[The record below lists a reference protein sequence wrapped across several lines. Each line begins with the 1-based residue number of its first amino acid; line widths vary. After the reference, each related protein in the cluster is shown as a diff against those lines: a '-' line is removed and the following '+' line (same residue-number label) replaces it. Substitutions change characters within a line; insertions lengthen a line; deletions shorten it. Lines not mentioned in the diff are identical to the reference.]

1 MKFIGYGGKT
11 ESVLSYNY
19 VDSSYIQ
26 MLFYYG
32 SVAVI
37 LLVILYLVRSWVI
50 YRQGNYLILT
60 LLSLITWNCMIEA
73 FWIRPSYN
81 IFFYILFASTTLG
94 IASKNGRVE

>member
-1 MKFIGYGGKT
+1 
-11 ESVLSYNY
+11 
-19 VDSSYIQ
+19 

-32 SVAVI
+32 SVAVV
-37 LLVILYLVRSWVI
+37 LLVILYFVRSWVI

-81 IFFYILFASTTLG
+81 IFFYILFASATIG
-94 IASKNGRVE
+94 IESKIGVKNESS